1 MTRKPQLQ
9 RISRRGLISS
19 GVLAG
24 VLAATGMQVQA
35 RTRGGV
41 LRLGLSG
48 PVTSWDPRQ
57 AQGAFMRVAGQ
68 GAVYET
74 LTDLAASGELVGELA
89 ESWEPAA
96 DARIWTVNLRGGVDF
111 HDGRPVTAGDVAASF
126 ALHRAASP
134 AQGIMARVAEMRV
147 LNAQQIQ
154 FQLVAPDANFPLALS
169 DPHLLVAPEGL
180 FNGIGSGLYRVTDP
194 ELGERLRLERV
205 TDHHRDGKAGWFDAV
220 ILRAM
225 PEAARRSAA
234 LIAGQVDA
242 VDFPA
247 DLDGIAGHRALKLWR
262 DADCGIA
269 LFEPAP
275 AALVGLDLVAG
286 PPLAPLVGV
295 DAAYAMAPASLSGPL
310 ARYGWGLENLV
321 PAQEGA
327 LPQPVAHLPFTMAY
341 ARRLGHEGAIGN
353 LMALDSG
360 RIAERWW
367 FA

>member
-48 PVTSWDPRQ
+48 PVTSWDPRR

-68 GAVYET
+68 GGVYET

-96 DARIWTVNLRGGVDF
+96 NAQIWTVNLRGGVTF
-111 HDGRPVTAGDVAASF
+111 HDGRPVTAHDVAASF

-134 AQGIMARVAEMRV
+134 AQAIIDRVAEMRV
-147 LNAQQIQ
+147 LNAQQIR

-169 DPHLLVAPEGL
+169 DPHLLVAPDGV
-180 FNGIGSGLYRVTDP
+180 FDGIGSGLYRVTDP
-194 ELGERLRLERV
+194 LDERLRLERV
-205 TDHHRDGKAGWFDAV
+205 PDHYRDGKAGWFDAV

-225 PEAARRSAA
+225 PDAARRTAA
-234 LIAGQVDA
+234 LVAGQVDA

-247 DLDGIAGHRALKLWR
+247 DCAAISGHRSLAVWQ
-262 DADCGIA
+262 DPDCGIA
-269 LFEPAP
+269 LFGPAP
-275 AALVGLDLVAG
+275 AALAGVDLVAG
-286 PPLAPLVGV
+286 PPLAPMVAV
-295 DAAYAMAPASLSGPL
+295 DAAYGVTAEGGPV

-321 PAQEGA
+321 PAQTRA
-327 LPQPVAHLPFTMAY
+327 LPQPDAHLPFTMAY
-341 ARRLGHEGAIGN
+341 TRRLGHEGAIGN